1 MTQQSLFEDFENEE
15 QSILDYIEKEADPTA
30 ADIFAINAHK
40 RALDELFSVA
50 SQFKKSKDYY
60 ELLKFIAKF
69 RTYSPFNAMLVRIQ
83 KPGAEFFIPASRW
96 FKDYRRSIK
105 PGAQPLVILQPMGPV
120 MFVFDVSDTEP
131 LENALPIPK
140 SVENPFEVT
149 SGKVD
154 NSFKNLKENV
164 ERDGIRIVATK
175 SGSQSAGSIR
185 SAAKGIKDTL
195 VFSSGLDEQKRPIY
209 EYIPVG
215 YDLVIN
221 ENLSDEAKFATII
234 HELAHL
240 YCGHLGTTN
249 PKWWP
254 DRRGLNHNL
263 REFEA
268 ESVTYL
274 VCSRA
279 GIDNPSAE
287 YLSNYIKANEDSPQI
302 SLECVMKCTG
312 AIENMCRAKMKLRK

>member
-1 MTQQSLFEDFENEE
+1 MTQQSIFDDFETQE
-15 QSILDYIEKEADPTA
+15 QVKLDNVENEADQTA
-30 ADIFAINAHK
+30 ADVFLVNANK

-50 SQFKKSKDYY
+50 SQFKKSKDYF

-69 RTYSPFNAMLVRIQ
+69 RSYSPFNAMLVRLQ
-83 KPGAEFFIPASRW
+83 KSGAEFFIPASRW
-96 FKDYRRSIK
+96 LKDYRRSIK
-105 PGAQPLVILQPMGPV
+105 PDAQPLVILQPMGPV

-140 SVENPFEVT
+140 SVENPFEVN
-149 SGKVD
+149 SGKVGGRFKRLQE
-154 NSFKNLKENV
+154 NSK
-164 ERDGIRIVATK
+164 RDGIRIVATK

-185 SAAKGIKDTL
+185 PAAKGIKDTL
-195 VFSSGLDEQKRPIY
+195 AFYSGLDEQKRPVY
-209 EYIPVG
+209 ENIPVR
-215 YDLVIN
+215 YDLIIN

-240 YCGHLGTTN
+240 YCGHLGTPN

-254 DRRGLNHNL
+254 DRRGLNHEQ

-268 ESVTYL
+268 ESITYL

-287 YLSNYIKANEDSPQI
+287 YLSNFIKTNEDSPQI
-302 SLECVMKCTG
+302 SLECVMKSTG
-312 AIENMCRAKMKLRK
+312 VIENMCRNKMKLRK